1 MTDIIVNGA
10 GGRMGSILVGKIEAN
25 PGLRLAAGV
34 DILGTG
40 GYFRSLKEVDCH
52 ADVIIDFST
61 RTAAYDVVNY
71 AATRK
76 IPLVICTTG
85 YQREELKL
93 VKAASEV
100 IPVFMSGN
108 MSLGIAVLM
117 SLAKQ
122 AAAAFPDADVEIVEI
137 HHNRKLDAPSG
148 TAIMLADAIKEVR
161 PQAKTVCGRQ
171 GNHVRERD
179 EIGIQS
185 LRYGNIPGVHEV
197 IVSTDTQ
204 TITLKHET
212 HDRALLAEGALSA
225 AEFIIRQEAGLYSM
239 QELVR
244 QAERKIRV

>member
-1 MTDIIVNGA
+1 MTDVIVNGA
-10 GGRMGSILVGKIEAN
+10 GGRMGSILVGKIEAS
-25 PGLRLAAGV
+25 PDFRLAAGV
-34 DILGTG
+34 DIIGTK
-40 GYFRSLKEVDCH
+40 GYFRSLSEVDRP
-52 ADVIIDFST
+52 ADVLIDFST
-61 RTAAYDVVNY
+61 RTAAYDVVNF
-71 AATRK
+71 AASKK

-108 MSLGIAVLM
+108 MSLGIAVLT

-122 AAAAFPDADVEIVEI
+122 AAAAFPEADVEILEI

-148 TAIMLADAIKEVR
+148 TALMLADAVREVR
-161 PQAKTVCGRQ
+161 PKAKTVCGRQ

-197 IVSTDTQ
+197 IISTDTQ
-204 TITLKHET
+204 TITLRHET
-212 HDRALLAEGALSA
+212 HDRALLAEGALAA
-225 AEFIIRQEAGLYSM
+225 AEFVVRQKAGLYSM

-244 QAERKIRV
+244 QAERKIGV

>member
-1 MTDIIVNGA
+1 
-10 GGRMGSILVGKIEAN
+10 
-25 PGLRLAAGV
+25 V
-34 DILGTG
+34 D
-40 GYFRSLKEVDCH
+40 RP
-52 ADVIIDFST
+52 ADVLIDFST
-61 RTAAYDVVNY
+61 RTAAYDVVNF
-71 AATRK
+71 AASKK

-108 MSLGIAVLM
+108 MSLGIAVLT

-122 AAAAFPDADVEIVEI
+122 AAAAFPEADVEILEI

-148 TAIMLADAIKEVR
+148 TALMLADAVREVR
-161 PQAKTVCGRQ
+161 PKAKTVCGRQ

-197 IVSTDTQ
+197 IISTDTQ
-204 TITLKHET
+204 TITLRHET
-212 HDRALLAEGALSA
+212 HDRALLAEGALAA
-225 AEFIIRQEAGLYSM
+225 AEFVVRQKAGLYSM

-244 QAERKIRV
+244 QAERKIGV

>member
-1 MTDIIVNGA
+1 MIDIIINGA
-10 GGRMGSILVGKIEAN
+10 GGRMGSILAGKIETN
-25 PGLRLAAGV
+25 PDLRLSDGV
-34 DILGTG
+34 DITG
-40 GYFRSLKEVDCH
+40 VNGYKRSLSEVSSR
-52 ADVIIDFST
+52 ADVLIDFST
-61 RTAAYDVVNY
+61 RTAAYDVINF
-71 AATRK
+71 AASRK
-76 IPLVICTTG
+76 MPLVICTTG

-122 AAAAFPDADVEIVEI
+122 VASAFPEADVEIVEV

-161 PQAKTVCGRQ
+161 PHAKTVCGRQ
-171 GNHVRERD
+171 GNHVREHD

-185 LRYGNIPGVHEV
+185 LRYGNIPGVHE
-197 IVSTDTQ
+197 IIISTDTQ

-239 QELVR
+239 QELVK
-244 QAERKIRV
+244 QAERKIGV